1 MTKLNSNDQDSIAAS
16 EKVQDM
22 VVEKGPRIAIT
33 SDRTAGAD
41 EEFDSNLKP
50 LSPVEA
56 WRAERRAQMMEGMNQ
71 SRNGG
76 YPTMDGQR
84 VCDSPAIA
92 ISTYVC

>member
-1 MTKLNSNDQDSIAAS
+1 MTELNLNDQDSIAAS
-16 EKVQDM
+16 EKLQDM

-33 SDRTAGAD
+33 SDR
-41 EEFDSNLKP
+41 
-50 LSPVEA
+50 
-56 WRAERRAQMMEGMNQ
+56 RAQMREGMNQ

-76 YPTMDGQR
+76 YPTMDGQQ